1 MGFNYKYYTMM
12 KIENLD
18 DFLWK
23 IGQVELLSAEEEFEL
38 LKAVKEKGP
47 DCEELERLCWANMRF
62 VVSLVRQYIN
72 RGLSI
77 EELIGIGAEG
87 LKKAALTYDFDN
99 NPKFIQYAV
108 SVMRQCL
115 EDALAAQT
123 NLS

>member
-1 MGFNYKYYTMM
+1 M

-18 DFLWK
+18 EFLRE
-23 IGQVELLSAEEEFEL
+23 ICQVELLSAEEELEL

-47 DCEELERLCWANMRF
+47 DCDELERLCWANMRL
-62 VVSLVRQYIN
+62 VVHLASQYQN
-72 RGLSI
+72 RGLPL
-77 EELIGIGAEG
+77 EELIDVGAEG

-115 EDALAAQT
+115 EEAIAEK
-123 NLS
+123 

>member
-1 MGFNYKYYTMM
+1 M